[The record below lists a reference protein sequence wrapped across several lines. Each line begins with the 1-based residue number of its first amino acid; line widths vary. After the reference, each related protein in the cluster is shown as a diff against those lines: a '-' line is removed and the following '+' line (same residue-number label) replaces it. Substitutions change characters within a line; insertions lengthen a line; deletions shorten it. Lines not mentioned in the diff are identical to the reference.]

1 MNPRRPCHPAARRR
15 FSPCAASSLLA
26 LVAALAALPAIAAP
40 GVYKWREADGRIVY
54 SDLPPRPGVRATLL
68 ATPAGKPATVPEAAT
83 GGATEAATG
92 VAPGS
97 AVGPAASPRPVS
109 SPDWVEQA
117 KLARQK
123 ALDRAEAE
131 RARAETER
139 ETETRAKRCDDIRTS
154 LRMLDS
160 GMRLSTV
167 TERGQQIVMAV
178 EERTRRAADLRR
190 ALAEDCQD

>member
-1 MNPRRPCHPAARRR
+1 MNPRRPCRPAARRR
-15 FSPCAASSLLA
+15 FSSCAASSLLA

-68 ATPAGKPATVPEAAT
+68 ATPAGKPATAPEAV
-83 GGATEAATG
+83 GAAAAEAVAG
-92 VAPGS
+92 AAPGP
-97 AVGPAASPRPVS
+97 VTGPAASPRPTS

-123 ALDRAEAE
+123 RIERVEAEQARAEAE
-131 RARAETER
+131 RETEA
-139 ETETRAKRCDDIRTS
+139 RAKRCEDIRTS

-178 EERTRRAADLRR
+178 EERTRRAAELRR